1 MNLSQVSP
9 DLRRERLN
17 YLRFRMRVIGNAA
30 LFIHLLRRNIEKS
43 DDLKMSAREL
53 SLSMDSVFEV
63 VTAKSSF
70 EKKFWATWTPFL
82 SLCLWFTIY
91 TTPAIMLYP
100 DLNQSLY
107 NWLFVNELAWI
118 IEMIRML
125 VFN

>member
-1 MNLSQVSP
+1 M
-9 DLRRERLN
+9 
-17 YLRFRMRVIGNAA
+17 
-30 LFIHLLRRNIEKS
+30 RRNVEKS
-43 DDLKMSAREL
+43 DDLKMRAREL

-100 DLNQSLY
+100 ELNQSLY
-107 NWLFVNELAWI
+107 KLLFVNELAWI
-118 IEMIRML
+118 IEMIRRL
-125 VFN
+125 VFH